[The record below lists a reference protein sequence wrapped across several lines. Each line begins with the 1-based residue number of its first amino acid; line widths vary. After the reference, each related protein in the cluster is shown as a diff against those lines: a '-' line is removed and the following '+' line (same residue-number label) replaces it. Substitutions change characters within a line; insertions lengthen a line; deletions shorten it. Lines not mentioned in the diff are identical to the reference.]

1 MVVDVA
7 SDNRKALQREEIFD
21 KLWGQDK
28 PGKQIPG
35 TNVRRDELHHRLGVV
50 DTPEPISLRHHKG
63 FGPVRYVD
71 QHANRVAQVLH
82 DVTHDGY
89 IEACHARVELA
100 HMRFDQAGARI
111 EGLVRE
117 PDPLRSASRRGR
129 RVWRMSAPS
138 APDRGNKS

>member
-1 MVVDVA
+1 MSRA
-7 SDNRKALQREEIFD
+7 TIAKRFS
-21 KLWGQDK
+21 
-28 PGKQIPG
+28 
-35 TNVRRDELHHRLGVV
+35 VRRSSTSCGDKTNQENKFPARMCGV
-50 DTPEPISLRHHKG
+50 TSCITGLASLIPPSPISLRHHKG